1 MVKQISTFEHLKQFE
16 IDEREHSELKKSKGQ
31 SLAELVLVADLRAAN
46 RSKTAEEGL
55 KRTRKIAADR
65 RNILLHAHQVKLR
78 GVLR

>member
-31 SLAELVLVADLRAAN
+31 SLAELVADLRAAN